1 MENDKSSVGRLIA
14 ESGCQSV
21 IAILGSKRLYT
32 SYKSIT
38 VNKLKP
44 SLYMGTPEYWVNIF
58 LLMFRSTTTKINE

>member
-1 MENDKSSVGRLIA
+1 MENDVSSVGRLIA

-32 SYKSIT
+32 SYKSTT

-44 SLYMGTPEYWVNIF
+44 SVYMGTPEYCQYISLDVPFNN
-58 LLMFRSTTTKINE
+58 NENK